1 MIEEVNKIGE
11 ITICKLKGT
20 LEVAKQA
27 KFKEELIK
35 QIAPPCRLVLNFRGV
50 DFIDSACLGALIS
63 VARMV
68 REKGGDIKLAG
79 MNREVAS
86 VFQITRLDKVFS
98 IFENSEEAV
107 NSFAS

>member
-1 MIEEVNKIGE
+1 MIEEINKVGE
-11 ITICKLKGT
+11 VTICKLKGT
-20 LEVAKQA
+20 LEVSKQA
-27 KFKEELIK
+27 KFKEELTK
-35 QIAPPCRLVLNFRGV
+35 QTTPPCRLVLNFKGV

-68 REKGGDIKLAG
+68 REKGGDVKLAG

-98 IFENSEEAV
+98 IFDKPEEAV
-107 NSFAS
+107 NAFAS